1 MLIDELHNYLFD
13 GQPHPLALTMETWL
27 TSSRR
32 FAAFV
37 SDFHN
42 KIRKKVRTTQDQETL
57 ADLRFELE
65 TAYLLLQERP
75 LSLVYEPPHCGQP
88 RCPDFAVTF
97 TTSLTFMVEVTR
109 IRTIQT
115 RISAQA
121 ETEPLAVGMEEQLAD
136 TIADTLCD
144 KLGQLLPRHSN
155 VFIVGTDD
163 PIPASSELNAAM
175 LRVQQR
181 VERNDSTFWSR
192 HRFRDRAD
200 FFHHYYR
207 LSEALVRRSQS
218 GPGDAALEWVNP
230 QAKHRLPS
238 KVRTALLRS
247 HSL

>member
-13 GQPHPLALTMETWL
+13 GQPHSLALTMETWL

-42 KIRKKVRTTQDQETL
+42 KIRKKIRTTQDQETL
-57 ADLRFELE
+57 SDLRFELE
-65 TAYLLLQERP
+65 TAYLLLQERA
-75 LSLVYEPPHCGQP
+75 LSLIYEPPHCGQP

-109 IRTIQT
+109 IRTLQA
-115 RISAQA
+115 RISAQ
-121 ETEPLAVGMEEQLAD
+121 TDIEPKAVNMEEQLAD

-144 KLGQLLPRHSN
+144 KLGQLLPQHSN
-155 VFIVGTDD
+155 VFVVGTDD
-163 PIPASSELNAAM
+163 PVPASSELQAAM

-181 VERNDSTFWSR
+181 VERNDSTFWMR

-200 FFHHYYR
+200 FFRHYYR
-207 LSEALVRRSQS
+207 LSEVLFRKSQG
-218 GPGDAALEWVNP
+218 GPENTAFEWLNP
-230 QAKHRLPS
+230 QGKYPLPS

>member
-13 GQPHPLALTMETWL
+13 GQPHLLAESMETWL
-27 TSSRR
+27 ASSRR

-37 SDFHN
+37 SASHN
-42 KIRKKVRTTQDQETL
+42 KIRKKIRTTQDQETL
-57 ADLRFELE
+57 SDLRFELE
-65 TAYLLLQERP
+65 TAYLLLRERT
-75 LSLVYEPPHCGQP
+75 LNLVYEPQHCGQP

-109 IRTIQT
+109 IRTLQT
-115 RISAQA
+115 RISPQP
-121 ETEPLAVGMEEQLAD
+121 ESDPNAVAIEELFAD

-144 KLGQLLPRHSN
+144 KLTQLLPKHSN

-163 PIPASSELNAAM
+163 PVPTPSELNAAM

-181 VERNDSTFWSR
+181 VERNDSTFWGR

-200 FFHHYYR
+200 FFRHYYR
-207 LSEALVRRSQS
+207 LSEVLVRRSQS
-218 GPGDAALEWVNP
+218 GPDNAALEWVNP
-230 QAKHRLPS
+230 QAKHPLPS
-238 KVRTALLRS
+238 KVRTALRRS

>member
-13 GQPHPLALTMETWL
+13 GQPHPLALTMESWL

-37 SDFHN
+37 NSSHN
-42 KIRKKVRTTQDQETL
+42 KIRKKIRTTQDQETL
-57 ADLRFELE
+57 SDLRFELE
-65 TAYLLLQERP
+65 TAYLLLQVRQ
-75 LSLVYEPPHCGQP
+75 LSLIYEPPHCGQP

-121 ETEPLAVGMEEQLAD
+121 ETEPEAVSMEEQLSD
-136 TIADTLCD
+136 TIADTVCD
-144 KLGQLLPRHSN
+144 KLGQLLPQHSN

-163 PIPASSELNAAM
+163 PVPTPGELNAAM

-181 VERNDSTFWSR
+181 VERNDPTFWER

-200 FFHHYYR
+200 FFRHYYR
-207 LSEALVRRSQS
+207 LSEVLVRRSLS
-218 GPGDAALEWVNP
+218 ATDEAALEWVNP
-230 QAKHRLPS
+230 QGKYPLPS